1 MQVYREQSWGM
12 PWNIAIV
19 LELKIG
25 RGGKEYVIKDW
36 SLGIEAE
43 LGKYEK
49 VVEESGESWNKS

>member
-1 MQVYREQSWGM
+1 M

-49 VVEESGESWNKS
+49 VVEESGES